1 MQSNRVHEQIKKFIW
16 THFPS
21 ARNRN
26 IRNDDRL
33 LENGVL
39 DSLGVLDLVNYL
51 EEEFKITVVD
61 EDLVPEHF
69 QTIEH
74 LAVFVREKSASA
86 PR

>member
-1 MQSNRVHEQIKKFIW
+1 MQSNTVHEQIKKFIR

-39 DSLGVLDLVNYL
+39 DSLGVLDLVNYI
-51 EEEFKITVVD
+51 EEEFKITIVD

-74 LAVFVREKSASA
+74 LAVFVREKSVSA

>member
-1 MQSNRVHEQIKKFIW
+1 MQSNTVHEQIKKFIT

-33 LENGVL
+33 LENGIL
-39 DSLGVLDLVNYL
+39 DSLGVLDLVNYI

-74 LAVFVREKSASA
+74 LAVFVQEKNASST
-86 PR
+86 R